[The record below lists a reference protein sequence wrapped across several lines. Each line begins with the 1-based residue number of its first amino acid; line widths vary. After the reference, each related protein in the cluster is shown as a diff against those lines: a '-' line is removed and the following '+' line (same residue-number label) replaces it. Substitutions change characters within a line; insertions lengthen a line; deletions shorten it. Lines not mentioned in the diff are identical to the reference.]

1 MHWTTRARNR
11 AAAGA
16 LAVGLGVAGVI
27 ALPAALTAQVSAAPT
42 LPSDGKW
49 DVTATPDGYKVTLTL
64 DSEIPARDA
73 ITELAVDGTVI
84 GEAKQ
89 SADGKTLTVETAD
102 KSVADASSVQLAFS
116 GSVPSVEAALVAP
129 KAKAMK
135 SLSAESSATAESGS
149 VAAAATLADDPAT

>member
-1 MHWTTRARNR
+1 MHWTTRARSR

-16 LAVGLGVAGVI
+16 LAVGLGATGVI
-27 ALPAALTAQVSAAPT
+27 ALPATLTSSVSAAPT

-49 DVTATPDGYKVTLTL
+49 DVTATPNGYKVTLTL

-73 ITELAVDGTVI
+73 ITELAVDGQVI

-102 KSVADASSVQLAFS
+102 RSVADGTSVQLAFS
-116 GSVPSVEAALVAP
+116 GSVPSAESAAATTKL
-129 KAKAMK
+129 K
-135 SLSAESSATAESGS
+135 SLKSLATESAESSS
-149 VAAAATLADDPAT
+149 VTAAATLA